1 MRLPKNLLSDS
12 YRAPSIYLCQTNK
25 DRIGELTAYNRKGTF
40 KWNAYSEISFDIDR
54 DYCDINTG
62 EIIVNPYY
70 DRVEALRLVEVEGF
84 GFFQLQDPEIDS
96 DGIKE
101 IKSINAN
108 SLEYDLSQRYLENF
122 IINKGMAG
130 SIDEVQLYNQND
142 PEHSLLNLVIAE
154 KAPDWKIG
162 HVDASL
168 ATQRRFFEIDRESV
182 YDFLMNEMCETFKCV
197 IEFDTYEN
205 SINVYEEE
213 TAGIDTDVVISF
225 DNLSN
230 KINVK
235 YSADD
240 IKTVLTVEGAD
251 DLNIREVN
259 YGLPYITD
267 LSYYHT
273 VDWMGQ
279 ELYDA
284 YAEYLKIV
292 AENKEEYLKLKEEAR
307 KYTVAISDYK
317 NRVDENLT
325 DKKIEDFHNFVLE
338 LYKTYDFTELKDESI
353 NESYKQITAFDVKNM
368 EDIKKDFEYIDK
380 TLWSEFESS
389 IMSENQFFDKEAA
402 ILKILS
408 VIWDAYG
415 LNTLKIYEAGYKE
428 RQTAEVDGE
437 LSNTNNDFYY
447 KYRTTFIMLT
457 SVKNDISERNT
468 SISIAQTNLD
478 DVNTR
483 ISNIVAITS
492 LQNNLTQEQIIRLA
506 PFLREDEYTD
516 DNFVITDVDTDEDKL
531 KTQEELLD
539 AGYTELRKMSEPK
552 LSFTTDI
559 ANVFALDEFAPIIN
573 QFQLGNMIKIELRPD
588 YLKKS
593 RLMEAEI
600 SFDDLSDFGV
610 TFGDLLSI
618 RDEADIHAD
627 LLSQAINAGKSV
639 ANNSSNWQ
647 KGSDKVNSIEQA
659 INQGLLDAATEIKSI
674 DGTQQVSVDKYGIH
688 LRKLKDG
695 SETEYDDEQGWI
707 VSNKFLYTDDA
718 WKTTKSVF
726 GKYNYKG
733 EDRWGILADALIG
746 KYLEGMEIEGGSIKI
761 GYIGTN
767 EEGEPQYTFEVTED
781 GTVKINSLG
790 EGSEL
795 ESTIT
800 TLSEKPYEVIVESSN
815 VPVFDDTIQSTV
827 LTCYIYKDYIKV
839 DPKEVDAKF
848 TWTRYSSNTSDDT
861 VWNNN
866 HKDLT
871 DNYITV
877 NAEDVENSAQFSC
890 EVFIP

>member
-12 YRAPSIYLCQTNK
+12 YRAPAIYLCQTNK

-54 DYCDINTG
+54 NYCDINTG
-62 EIIVNPYY
+62 ETIVNPYY

-101 IKSINAN
+101 TKSINAN
-108 SLEYDLSQRYLENF
+108 SSEYDLSQRYLENF
-122 IINKGMAG
+122 IINKGIAG
-130 SIDEVQLYNQND
+130 SIDGVQLYNQND
-142 PEHSLLNLVIAE
+142 TEHSLLHLVIAE

-182 YDFLMNEMCETFKCV
+182 YDFIMKDMCETFKCV
-197 IEFDTYEN
+197 VEFDTYEN
-205 SINVYEEE
+205 TINVYEEE
-213 TAGIDTDVVISF
+213 TAGIDTDVVITF

-240 IKTVLTVEGAD
+240 IKTVLTVKGAD

-284 YAEYLKIV
+284 YAKYLQNV
-292 AENKEEYLKLKEEAR
+292 ADNKPIYLDLKEESRVYSAEI
-307 KYTVAISDYK
+307 TDFK

-325 DKKIEDFHNFVLE
+325 EAKIDDFYDFVLA
-338 LYKTYDFTELKDESI
+338 LYKTGKFDAEKMSVLDADFTYINRDAWREFRSAMENTAYSI
-353 NESYKQITAFDVKNM
+353 DR
-368 EDIKKDFEYIDK
+368 
-380 TLWSEFESS
+380 
-389 IMSENQFFDKEAA
+389 KEEE

-408 VIWDAYG
+408 IIWDAYG
-415 LNTLKIYEAGYKE
+415 LNTLKIYEASYKGA
-428 RQTAEVDGE
+428 QAAEAEQDM
-437 LSNTNNDFYY
+437 SNPSNEYY
-447 KYRTTFIMLT
+447 YQYHTTFTMLT
-457 SVKNDISERNT
+457 SVQTDITERNA
-468 SISIAQTNLD
+468 SIDATQLKLDNVNARIAE
-478 DVNTR
+478 
-483 ISNIVAITS
+483 IVTLVS
-492 LQNNLTQEQIIRLA
+492 LQNNLTQEHIIRLA

-516 DNFVITDVDTDEDKL
+516 DNFVVTDVDTDEDRL
-531 KTQEELLD
+531 ETQEALLD

-552 LSFTTDI
+552 LSFTTDV

-593 RLMEAEI
+593 RLMEIEI

-647 KGSDKVNSIEQA
+647 KGSDKANSIEQA
-659 INQGLLDAATEIKSI
+659 INKGLLDAATEIKSI
-674 DGTQQVSVDKYGIH
+674 DGTQTVSIDKYGI
-688 LRKLKDG
+688 KK
-695 SETEYDDEQGWI
+695 
-707 VSNKFLYTDDA
+707 
-718 WKTTKSVF
+718 
-726 GKYNYKG
+726 
-733 EDRWGILADALIG
+733 
-746 KYLEGMEIEGGSIKI
+746 
-761 GYIGTN
+761 
-767 EEGEPQYTFEVTED
+767 
-781 GTVKINSLG
+781 
-790 EGSEL
+790 
-795 ESTIT
+795 
-800 TLSEKPYEVIVESSN
+800 
-815 VPVFDDTIQSTV
+815 
-827 LTCYIYKDYIKV
+827 
-839 DPKEVDAKF
+839 
-848 TWTRYSSNTSDDT
+848 
-861 VWNNN
+861 
-866 HKDLT
+866 
-871 DNYITV
+871 
-877 NAEDVENSAQFSC
+877 
-890 EVFIP
+890 

>member
-12 YRAPSIYLCQTNK
+12 YRAPAIYLCQTNK

-54 DYCDINTG
+54 NYCDINMG
-62 EIIVNPYY
+62 DIIVNPYY

-101 IKSINAN
+101 TKSINAN

-122 IINKGMAG
+122 IINKGIVG
-130 SIDEVQLYNQND
+130 SIDGVQLYNQND
-142 PEHSLLNLVIAE
+142 TGHSLLHLVIAE

-182 YDFLMNEMCETFKCV
+182 YDFLMKDMCETFKCV

-213 TAGIDTDVVISF
+213 TAGIDTDVIITF

-240 IKTVLTVEGAD
+240 IKTVLTVKGAD

-273 VDWMGQ
+273 VDWMGR

-284 YAEYLKIV
+284 YAKYLQNV
-292 AENKEEYLKLKEEAR
+292 SDNKQIYLDLKEEAR
-307 KYTVAISDYK
+307 GYSAEIVDFK

-325 DKKIEDFHNFVLE
+325 DEKIDDFYDFVLA
-338 LYKTYDFTELKDESI
+338 LYKTGTFDAEKMSMLDTDFAYINRTAWREFRSAMESTAYTI
-353 NESYKQITAFDVKNM
+353 NQ
-368 EDIKKDFEYIDK
+368 
-380 TLWSEFESS
+380 
-389 IMSENQFFDKEAA
+389 KETA

-408 VIWDAYG
+408 VIWNAYG
-415 LNTLKIYEAGYKE
+415 LNTLKIYEASYKE
-428 RQTAEVDGE
+428 TQAAEASQGM
-437 LSNTNNDFYY
+437 SNPADEYY
-447 KYRTTFIMLT
+447 YQYHATFTMLT
-457 SVKNDISERNT
+457 SVQNDIAERNV
-468 SISIAQTNLD
+468 SINTAQEKLD
-478 DVNTR
+478 DVNAR
-483 ISNIVAITS
+483 IANIAKIVS
-492 LQNNLTQEQIIRLA
+492 LQNNLTQEQLVRLA

-516 DNFVITDVDTDEDKL
+516 DNFVVTDVDTDDDKL
-531 KTQEELLD
+531 ETQEALLD
-539 AGYTELRKMSEPK
+539 AGYTELHKMSKPK

-593 RLMEAEI
+593 RLMEVEI

-647 KGSDKVNSIEQA
+647 KGSDAANSIQQA

-674 DGTQQVSVDKYGIH
+674 DGTQQVSLDKYGIH

-695 SETEYDDEQGWI
+695 GNGEYDPEQGWI

-726 GKYNYKG
+726 GKYTYKDQ
-733 EDRWGILADALIG
+733 ERWGILSDALVGGYI
-746 KYLEGMEIEGGSIKI
+746 EGTEIEGGSLKI
-761 GYIGTN
+761 GYNKEYDNYALI
-767 EEGEPQYTFEVTED
+767 VTSD
-781 GTVKINSLG
+781 GTVQINSWG
-790 EGSEL
+790 GTL
-795 ESTIT
+795 EDTINN
-800 TLSEKPYEVIVESSN
+800 LEEKPYEVILESST
-815 VPVFDDTIQSTV
+815 VPVFNDTVRSTI
-827 LTCYIYKDYIKV
+827 LTCRIYKDYE
-839 DPKEVDAKF
+839 EVVPVPNGTTF
-848 TWTRYSSNTSDDT
+848 TWTRYSSDATGDAT
-861 VWNNN
+861 WNEDHAN
-866 HKDLT
+866 L
-871 DNYITV
+871 TV
-877 NAEDVENSAQFSC
+877 NAITIAADDIENSAQFSC
-890 EVFIP
+890 EVNIP

>member
-25 DRIGELTAYNRKGTF
+25 DRIGELTVYNFKGTF

-54 DYCDINTG
+54 KYCDINIG
-62 EIIVNPYY
+62 DIIINPYY
-70 DRVEALRLVEVEGF
+70 DRIEALRLVEVEGF

-101 IKSINAN
+101 TKSINAN
-108 SLEYDLSQRYLENF
+108 SSEYDLSQRYLENF
-122 IINKGMAG
+122 IINKGIAG
-130 SIDEVQLYNQND
+130 SIDGVQLYNQND
-142 PEHSLLNLVIAE
+142 PEHSLLHLVITE

-182 YDFLMNEMCETFKCV
+182 YDFLMNDMCETFKCI

-213 TAGIDTDVVISF
+213 TAGVDTDVVISF

-240 IKTVLTVEGAD
+240 IKTVLTVKGAD
-251 DLNIREVN
+251 DLNIREAN

-284 YAEYLKIV
+284 YAKYLKNV
-292 AENKEEYLKLKEEAR
+292 SDNKQTYLDLKNEAR
-307 KYTVAISDYK
+307 AYSAEIADLK

-325 DKKIEDFHNFVLE
+325 DKKIDDFYDFVLA
-338 LYKTYDFTELKDESI
+338 LYKTNTFDAEKMSVLDTDF
-353 NESYKQITAFDVKNM
+353 A
-368 EDIKKDFEYIDK
+368 YIDR
-380 TLWSEFESS
+380 TTWREFRSV
-389 IMSENQFFDKEAA
+389 MENTTYNIDQKEIA

-408 VIWDAYG
+408 IIWEAYG
-415 LNTLKIYEAGYKE
+415 LNTLKIYESSYKE
-428 RQTAEVDGE
+428 AQTAEASQGMSST
-437 LSNTNNDFYY
+437 SNEQYY
-447 KYRTTFIMLT
+447 QYHATFTMLT
-457 SVKNDISERNT
+457 SVQNDISERNA
-468 SISIAQTNLD
+468 SIDIAQTKLN
-478 DVNTR
+478 DVNAE
-483 ISNIVAITS
+483 ISEIATKVSI
-492 LQNNLTQEQIIRLA
+492 QNNLTQEHLVRLA
-506 PFLREDEYTD
+506 PFMREDEYTD
-516 DNFVITDVDTDEDKL
+516 DNFVVTDTDTDEDRL
-531 KTQEELLD
+531 ETQEALLD
-539 AGYTELRKMSEPK
+539 ASYTELRKMSEPK

-588 YLKKS
+588 YIKKS
-593 RLMEAEI
+593 RLMEVEI

-647 KGSDKVNSIEQA
+647 KGTDAANSIQQA

-674 DGTQQVSVDKYGIH
+674 DGTQSVSIDRYGLH

-695 SETEYDDEQGWI
+695 STSEYDPEQGWI

-726 GKYNYKG
+726 GKYTYDG
-733 EDRWGILADALIG
+733 QERWGILSDALIG
-746 KYLEGMEIEGGSIKI
+746 GFVQGSQIEGGEIRI
-761 GYIGTN
+761 GQIPGTDD
-767 EEGEPQYTFEVTED
+767 YTFVVTKDGMVQINAWGGDLSDKIDEIED
-781 GTVKINSLG
+781 NINTYTVSI
-790 EGSEL
+790 
-795 ESTIT
+795 
-800 TLSEKPYEVIVESSN
+800 ESSN
-815 VPVFDDTIQSTV
+815 LPVFDENVRSTK
-827 LTCYIYKDYIKV
+827 LTCSIIQNGKIVEAPVGTTY
-839 DPKEVDAKF
+839 
-848 TWTRYSSNTSDDT
+848 TWIRSSNNELADNE
-861 VWNNN
+861 WNNKFE
-866 HKDLT
+866 HKNQASNEIIIDS
-871 DNYITV
+871 DK
-877 NAEDVENSAQFSC
+877 DVDSSARFIC
-890 EVFIP
+890 EVNMPEKV